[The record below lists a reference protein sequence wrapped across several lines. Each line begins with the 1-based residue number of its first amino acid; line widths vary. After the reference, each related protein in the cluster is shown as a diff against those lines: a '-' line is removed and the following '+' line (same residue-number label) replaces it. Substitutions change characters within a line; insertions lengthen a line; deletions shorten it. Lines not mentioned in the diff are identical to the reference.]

1 MRARRRFI
9 SVLAGLAAAP
19 LLPGRVARAQSDTA
33 QADVL
38 AELVRKVTGGAP
50 VRAGRVTI
58 DTPRLA
64 DNGHS
69 VPFRISVE
77 SPMTAAD
84 HVQSITLLSGR
95 NPRPLMATFHL
106 GPKSGRAVVA
116 TRVRLNG
123 TQSVLAVAR
132 LSDGSYWSGSAE
144 VEVTESACLDMS

>member
-1 MRARRRFI
+1 VRRRL
-9 SVLAGLAAAP
+9 VALLAVLAAAP
-19 LLPGRVARAQSDTA
+19 LLPFRSARAQPDTFA
-33 QADVL
+33 ALLEQ
-38 AELVRKVTGGAP
+38 VTGGAP
-50 VRAGRVTI
+50 VRAGRVKV

-69 VPFRISVE
+69 VPLTVSVE

-84 HVQSITLLSGR
+84 HVRSITLLSER

-106 GPKSGRAVVA
+106 GPKTGRAEVA

-123 TQSVLAVAR
+123 TQRVLAVAR
-132 LSDGSYWSGSAE
+132 LSDGSYWSGTAE